1 MRHVGAWRAALV
13 ACALF
18 CFGLLEVD
26 TAAAVAHAT
35 SDAVAGGG
43 AGVGGGGT
51 RAGEAADSAAVG
63 RIPLPFAVDPY
74 PTTYKPLPRTDTLI
88 VGATVLDG
96 AGQRIDNGDVLVR
109 DGRIVAV
116 GHGLKAK
123 GVTTIDAHGRW
134 VTPGIIDVHSH
145 DGVYPIPSTSGEED
159 SSDVAEL
166 SDPDD
171 ADTWIEHA
179 VNAQD
184 PAFAAAL
191 RSGVTTLQILPG
203 STPLFSGRSVIVKP
217 VPAADVYGMKF
228 PGAGQ
233 GLKMACGENPK
244 SYFGE
249 KGRAPNSRQGEIAL
263 VRAAFL
269 KAQEYLQGW
278 RDYESGARA
287 TPPERDLK
295 MDTLAAV
302 LTGDIAVHMHCYRSG
317 DMTTMLGVAAEFGF
331 RIRAFHHAAE
341 AYKVVDQLKKA
352 GTCVAVWSDW
362 WGFKME
368 LVDAIRE
375 NAAIVDAAGGCVMMH
390 SDSATVGQRL
400 TIEAAKAAAAGRRAG
415 LNLPPEHIIRWVT
428 STPAKALGLDDRIGT
443 LAPGRNADVV
453 IWSGDPFSIYTK
465 ADQVFVDGALVYDRS
480 KPRSAPG
487 PDLLLGRPEARVGD
501 AP

>member
-1 MRHVGAWRAALV
+1 MRVLGLIACCVVLV
-13 ACALF
+13 ASSAQAMA
-18 CFGLLEVD
+18 D
-26 TAAAVAHAT
+26 T
-35 SDAVAGGG
+35 S
-43 AGVGGGGT
+43 
-51 RAGEAADSAAVG
+51 RL
-63 RIPLPFAVDPY
+63 PLPFATDPY
-74 PTTYKPLPRTDTLI
+74 PSTYKPLPRTDTLI
-88 VGATVLDG
+88 VGATILDG

-109 DGRIVAV
+109 DGKIAAV

-123 GVTTIDAHGRW
+123 GATVIDAHGRW

-145 DGVYPIPSTSGEED
+145 DGVFSIPMTSGDED

-166 SDPDD
+166 SDPNA

-184 PAFAAAL
+184 PAFSAAL

-217 VPAADVYGMKF
+217 VPAADVYAMKF

-249 KGRAPNSRQGEIAL
+249 KGRAPNSRQGEIAM
-263 VRAAFL
+263 VREAFV
-269 KAQEYLQGW
+269 KARDYLQAW

-287 TPPERDLK
+287 EPPPRDFKL
-295 MDTLAAV
+295 DTLAAV
-302 LTGDIAVHMHCYRSG
+302 LTGDIGIHMHCYRAG
-317 DMTTMLGVAAEFGF
+317 DMSTMLDVASEFGF
-331 RIRAFHHAAE
+331 QIRAFHHAGD
-341 AYKVVDQLKKA
+341 AYKIVDQLKKS

-368 LVDAIRE
+368 LVDGIRE
-375 NAAIVDAAGGCVMMH
+375 NAAMVDAAGGCVMMH

-443 LAPGRNADVV
+443 LAPGRNADLVV
-453 IWSGDPFSIYTK
+453 WSGDPFSIYTK
-465 ADQVFVDGALVYDRS
+465 ADQVLIDGALAYDRS
-480 KPRSAPG
+480 KPGKLQGS
-487 PDLLLGRPEARVGD
+487 DLLLGTEGAEAR
-501 AP
+501 